1 MRTGDAV
8 PGYRTRPNVLHL
20 PVLIGAAGAAE
31 PIVSRDAVF
40 GTEAVRRLIE
50 KTKTVKTLFTD
61 RAFENNSLKNAR

>member
-1 MRTGDAV
+1 
-8 PGYRTRPNVLHL
+8 
-20 PVLIGAAGAAE
+20 LIGAAGAAE